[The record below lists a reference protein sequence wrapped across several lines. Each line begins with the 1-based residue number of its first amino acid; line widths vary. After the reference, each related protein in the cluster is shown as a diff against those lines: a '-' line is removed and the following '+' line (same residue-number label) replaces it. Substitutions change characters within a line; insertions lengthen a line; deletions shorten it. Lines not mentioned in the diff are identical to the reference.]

1 MAIDFVPP
9 AFVEEIGD
17 ANFRRFIYRDSIEQ
31 FFTGSSWTENLSG
44 AALYHKESDAIA
56 AQMQYSEGQRTYDT
70 YTATIV
76 VTTEKD
82 AWALEDLLNLLKKS
96 ARTVMTKQL
105 DENGVMT
112 ELIWEDLKKVEP
124 FGEVSDGPV

>member
-82 AWALEDLLNLLKKS
+82 AWALEDLLNLPNQCIYLKL
-96 ARTVMTKQL
+96 MI
-105 DENGVMT
+105 DGVPS
-112 ELIWEDLKKVEP
+112 KP
-124 FGEVSDGPV
+124 FSGNTISIDSLVPPRRASQSP